1 MSINVSPVT
10 DRPSRPQRSRWRW
23 LKWLLWGVVGLVVFI
38 PLCGTVY
45 EFVSRMRAAREY
57 PVPGKLVDIGGRRL
71 QIDCRGSGSPTVVFE
86 AGLDT
91 HGSLSWA
98 AVQDDVAKTTRA
110 CAYSRAGIMWS
121 DPHAG
126 PQNGTTVVADLHA
139 LLANAGEKPPFVL
152 VGHSL
157 GGPYVMTYTKNY
169 GDQVAG
175 LVFVDAS
182 HPDQLQRFQAVN
194 PKGEKERAAEENQA
208 RVMSIGAKLAWSGLV
223 RIAAASMLS
232 LPNVRP
238 TPLLDSVHKE
248 MLDFFPISL
257 DAAAKEMSALPDT
270 FAEAG
275 KLRRLGDRP
284 LVVLTGARPYSE
296 EMMKLIGMTREQVNR
311 MVAVWLELH
320 NDEATW
326 SSRGEHEVLNDA
338 THYIQFDRP
347 DAVIAVVRKVVAQ
360 VREPSPSLQP
370 DVPSPAPAS
379 AAQEAVRHTR
389 GPRVGLL
396 NLLWMPA

>member
-10 DRPSRPQRSRWRW
+10 DRQSRPQRSRWRW

-57 PVPGKLVDIGGRRL
+57 PVPGKLVDVGGRRL

-126 PQNGTTVVADLHA
+126 PQNGTTVAADLHT

-157 GGPYVMTYTKNY
+157 GGPYIMTYTKNY

-182 HPDQLQRFQAVN
+182 HPDQIQRLEAAN
-194 PKGEKERAAEENQA
+194 PKTEKNKEAEKTQA
-208 RVMSIGAKLAWSGLV
+208 SVMAIAPKLAWSGLV
-223 RIAAASMLS
+223 RIAAASML
-232 LPNVRP
+232 PAPTIRP
-238 TPLLDSVHKE
+238 TPLSDSVHKE

-257 DAAAKEMSALPDT
+257 DAAAKEMSALPET

-275 KLRRLGDRP
+275 KLRQLGDRP
-284 LVVLTGARPYSE
+284 LVVLTGAMLYSDE
-296 EMMKLIGMTREQVNR
+296 ILKVTGMTREQANR
-311 MVAVWLELH
+311 MAATWLELH

-326 SSRGEHEVLNDA
+326 SSRSEHEALNDA

-347 DAVIAVVRKVVAQ
+347 DAVIAAVRKVVAQ
-360 VREPSPSLQP
+360 VREPSPSAQP
-370 DVPSPAPAS
+370 NAPSPAPAS
-379 AAQEAVRHTR
+379 AAQ
-389 GPRVGLL
+389 
-396 NLLWMPA
+396 